1 MPETRNK
8 PYTTTLCLI
17 KKTALKT
24 EEKYLNKLIKE
35 DTFVNIYTDRYDE
48 SYLGFIVEFNDEF
61 LIFEEYND
69 DSNPDGITVF
79 FRENITRI
87 RWSGNE
93 IDSIYKL
100 IDNSTRLNKKVEIDI
115 SSTESILK
123 TISEFYG
130 YVTIH
135 TQDIDS
141 GVCFI
146 GEITEMDN
154 ETLILNEFGTRISL
168 DRKFIMVSL
177 PDITLIEGG
186 GKYEENL
193 KRLLK

>member
-1 MPETRNK
+1 M
-8 PYTTTLCLI
+8 
-17 KKTALKT
+17 KT
-24 EEKYLNKLIKE
+24 EEKHLNKLIKE

-93 IDSIYKL
+93 INSIYKL